1 MIFYRRFFAE
11 RKIIMELLSQKI
23 AQASCHGGPVPPDD
37 CGSACVF
44 ISPGNANLLIGVL
57 NWISEEPSW
66 GLAFP
71 GTLTVYS
78 TFYTVL
84 CGKASAK
91 IILAIDSNNSHPVE
105 VDSKC
110 IFPDSSHFSELY
122 IILKDIVD

>member
-1 MIFYRRFFAE
+1 MTVVLSVSSTTVRSSAIYCAFPIFF
-11 RKIIMELLSQKI
+11 
-23 AQASCHGGPVPPDD
+23 
-37 CGSACVF
+37 
-44 ISPGNANLLIGVL
+44 PGNANLLIGVL
-57 NWISEEPSW
+57 NWSSEEPSW
-66 GLAFP
+66 GAAFP